1 MKYLAIDT
9 TCASLRVILGADG
22 KTYEYCEEGKKASEI
37 LLTAIDG
44 LLGQAGLTLADTDV
58 YAVVTGPGSFTGIRI
73 GINTVK
79 TFAAVT
85 GKKIV
90 AVNSIEKLAY
100 NISAGATLGI
110 VFAYANF
117 CYVGVYDGNGNCISA
132 PEMITFDEAKSRAA
146 SSEYEVYCD
155 EAAYEKLQVG
165 KKDDPSL
172 SFRRAVEGALSR
184 NASVDYRK
192 IEPFYLIK
200 SQAEREKGE

>member
-9 TCASLRVILGADG
+9 TCASLRVVLGTED
-22 KTYEYCEEGKKASEI
+22 KTYRFCEEGKKASEI

-44 LLGQAGLTLADTDV
+44 LLDEAGLALADADV
-58 YAVVTGPGSFTGIRI
+58 YAAVTGPGSFTGIRI
-73 GINTVK
+73 GLNTVK
-79 TFAAVT
+79 TFASVT

-100 NISAGATLGI
+100 NTTEGATLGV

-117 CYVGVYDGNGNCISA
+117 CYVGVYDREGNCLAA
-132 PEMITFDEAKSRAA
+132 PEMITLDEATARAGET
-146 SSEYEVYCD
+146 EYAVVCD
-155 EAAYEKLQVG
+155 ETAFEKLGIG
-165 KKDDPSL
+165 KKDDPFASL
-172 SFRRAVEGALSR
+172 ESAVNSALKR
-184 NASVDYRK
+184 GEAEDYRK